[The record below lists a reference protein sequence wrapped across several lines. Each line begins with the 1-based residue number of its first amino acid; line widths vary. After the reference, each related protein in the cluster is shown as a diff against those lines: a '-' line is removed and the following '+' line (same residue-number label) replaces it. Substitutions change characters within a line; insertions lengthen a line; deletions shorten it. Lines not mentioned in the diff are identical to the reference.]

1 MKTFFKAIT
10 LTAAMVTVS
19 GVYAAEAQKIGVVIP
34 SKIMQESPQRESMIK
49 KLEAEFKGRY
59 EEILA
64 LETEIK
70 KLEAKIKQDGELLS
84 ANELTSLQRDIQEKV
99 SAYKLKRKNF
109 EEDNRQRQSEEQ
121 QKASKQLI
129 ELIDAVATEEGYD
142 LILNGEQVVF
152 VKPELDISD
161 KVIQKMST
169 K

>member
-1 MKTFFKAIT
+1 MKTFFKVIT
-10 LTAAMVTVS
+10 LTAAMVAVS
-19 GVYAAEAQKIGVVIP
+19 GVHAAEAQKIGVVIP

-84 ANELTSLQRDIQEKV
+84 TNELTSLQRDIQEKV

-109 EEDNRQRQSEEQ
+109 EEDNRQRQGEEQ
-121 QKASKQLI
+121 QKASKQLL

>member
-1 MKTFFKAIT
+1 MKTFFKIIT

-19 GVYAAEAQKIGVVIP
+19 GVHAAEAQKIGVVIP

-84 ANELTSLQRDIQEKV
+84 TNELTSLQRDIQEKV

-109 EEDNRQRQSEEQ
+109 EEDNRQRQGEEQ
-121 QKASKQLI
+121 QKASKQLL